1 MPTIEIETEQLLKAA
16 LQMPEEELQRFVTRL
31 FTIKARQRTPAL
43 SERES
48 ELLIKINQGLE
59 PADARRMKE
68 LIAKRQS
75 YTITEDELQE
85 LIRLTDE
92 SERLNVERI
101 KHLLELAHLRG
112 VTLDEVM
119 DQLGIKP
126 AAA

>member
-16 LQMPEEELQRFVTRL
+16 LQMSEEELQRFVTRL
-31 FTIKARQRTPAL
+31 FTIKARQKTSTL

-101 KHLLELAHLRG
+101 KHLLELARLRG

-119 DQLGIKP
+119 EQLGIKP

>member
-31 FTIKARQRTPAL
+31 FMLKASQRARTL

-48 ELLIKINQGLE
+48 ELLIKINQGL
-59 PADARRMKE
+59 PSADARRMKE
-68 LIAKRQS
+68 LIAERHS
-75 YTITEDELQE
+75 YIITEGELQE

-112 VTLDEVM
+112 ITLDVVM
-119 DQLGIKP
+119 AQLGIKP

>member
-1 MPTIEIETEQLLKAA
+1 MPTIEIEPEQLLNAA
-16 LQMPEEELQRFVTRL
+16 SQMPEEELQR
-31 FTIKARQRTPAL
+31 
-43 SERES
+43 
-48 ELLIKINQGLE
+48 LIKINQGLA

-101 KHLLELAHLRG
+101 KRLLELAHLRG

-119 DQLGIKP
+119 EQLGIKP